1 MLQPKLVVFEQVFEQ
16 HLFIFFFNFQT
27 IGDKNLFVKGPEI
40 HKLQS
45 SYSPTINVELPVQF
59 NQRLHGY
66 NINCGEKGTPS
77 AWEREGGRERE
88 GERQRERETD
98 RERKTERLE
107 LIKVADKFVERTEE
121 KKKQNLDFDFGTT
134 PCKARPEGKD
144 PVHPDPLL
152 Q

>member
-77 AWEREGGRERE
+77 AWEREREREREREGGRERE
-88 GERQRERETD
+88 GERQRERERQRQRETD

-107 LIKVADKFVERTEE
+107 LIKVADEFVERTEE
-121 KKKQNLDFDFGTT
+121 KKNKI
-134 PCKARPEGKD
+134 
-144 PVHPDPLL
+144 
-152 Q
+152 

>member
-77 AWEREGGRERE
+77 ASERERDRQREREREREGVRERE
-88 GERQRERETD
+88 GERQRERQRQRETD
-98 RERKTERLE
+98 RERQTERLE
-107 LIKVADKFVERTEE
+107 LIKVADEFVERTEE
-121 KKKQNLDFDFGTT
+121 KKNKI
-134 PCKARPEGKD
+134 
-144 PVHPDPLL
+144 
-152 Q
+152 

>member
-1 MLQPKLVVFEQVFEQ
+1 MMLQPKLVVFEQVFEQ

-77 AWEREGGRERE
+77 A
-88 GERQRERETD
+88 
-98 RERKTERLE
+98 
-107 LIKVADKFVERTEE
+107 
-121 KKKQNLDFDFGTT
+121 
-134 PCKARPEGKD
+134 
-144 PVHPDPLL
+144 
-152 Q
+152 